1 MLLLNVIMYGAANV
15 TNTIIDIFGWDFMQ
29 LLWDP
34 LFALFNFFEN
44 LWQVDLTPLWEFLF
58 T

>member
-1 MLLLNVIMYGAANV
+1 MTIFHLSILAMNLTDI
-15 TNTIIDIFGWDFMQ
+15 IIDTFGWDFMQ

-34 LFALFNFFEN
+34 FNMLFDFFEN
-44 LWQVDLTPLWEFLF
+44 LLCINLGPLWEILF

>member
-1 MLLLNVIMYGAANV
+1 MTLFHLSILAMNLTDI
-15 TNTIIDIFGWDFMQ
+15 IIDIFGWDFMQ

-34 LFALFNFFEN
+34 FNMLFDFFEN
-44 LWQVDLTPLWEFLF
+44 LLSINLGPLWEILF

>member
-1 MLLLNVIMYGAANV
+1 MTVFHLSILAMNL
-15 TNTIIDIFGWDFMQ
+15 TDFIIDTFGWDFMQ

-34 LFALFNFFEN
+34 FNMLFDFFEN
-44 LWQVDLTPLWEFLF
+44 LLGINLGPLWEILF

>member
-1 MLLLNVIMYGAANV
+1 MFTYFTTLLAANL

-34 LFALFNFFEN
+34 LFALFDFFEN
-44 LWQVDLTPLWEFLF
+44 LLHVDLTYLWEILF

>member
-1 MLLLNVIMYGAANV
+1 MFTYFTTLLAANL

-34 LFALFNFFEN
+34 LYALFDFFEN
-44 LWQVDLTPLWEFLF
+44 LLHVDLTYLWEILF